1 MLKSVS
7 MDHGLGYAVVPGI
20 TRTPLLHAD
29 NWAILPL
36 KQVRINIIILFGI
49 T

>member
-1 MLKSVS
+1 

-20 TRTPLLHAD
+20 TGTPLLHVD

-36 KQVRINIIILFGI
+36 KQVKFNLFRI